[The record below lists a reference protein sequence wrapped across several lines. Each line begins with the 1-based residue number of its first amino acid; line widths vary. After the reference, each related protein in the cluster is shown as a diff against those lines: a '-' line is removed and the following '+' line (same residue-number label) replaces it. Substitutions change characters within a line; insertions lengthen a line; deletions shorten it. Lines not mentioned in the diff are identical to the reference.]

1 MSESPAALVNIVD
14 DDPSVRKGLARLV
27 KSAGYRVEVFE
38 SAGEFLARPPQEDPS
53 CLILDVRM
61 PGLRSQA
68 PPEAQ
73 VFALAVTGMLNK
85 QVAARPSWASS
96 RRR

>member
-38 SAGEFLARPPQEDPS
+38 SAGEFLARAPQEDPS

-61 PGLRSQA
+61 QIGR
-68 PPEAQ
+68 
-73 VFALAVTGMLNK
+73 
-85 QVAARPSWASS
+85 ASS
-96 RRR
+96 RERV

>member
-38 SAGEFLARPPQEDPS
+38 SAGEFLVRAPQDDP
-53 CLILDVRM
+53 
-61 PGLRSQA
+61 
-68 PPEAQ
+68 
-73 VFALAVTGMLNK
+73 LA
-85 QVAARPSWASS
+85 
-96 RRR
+96 